1 MRATIACPLIPC
13 SLGHPGT
20 STPRC
25 GRRSWPPLASPSPP
39 QTPTGSPP
47 CTPLPGVKY
56 LYLSNMYT
64 CQICILVKYIYVKYV
79 YLSNIDLLLHLLQIW
94 SGRGDSI
101 ASSPARDPCQ
111 FQNDSGGVLFSER
124 VTCFHQG
131 SSPLLV
137 GAKYGNVEAVKL
149 LLKDERVDVALQDN
163 QGRSTPS

>member
-1 MRATIACPLIPC
+1 M
-13 SLGHPGT
+13 
-20 STPRC
+20 
-25 GRRSWPPLASPSPP
+25 
-39 QTPTGSPP
+39 
-47 CTPLPGVKY
+47 
-56 LYLSNMYT
+56 
-64 CQICILVKYIYVKYV
+64 
-79 YLSNIDLLLHLLQIW
+79 SNIDLLLYLLQIW
-94 SGRGDSI
+94 SGRGDST

-111 FQNDSGGVLFSER
+111 FQNDSGGFLFSER

>member
-1 MRATIACPLIPC
+1 MNFESNYILSLIP
-13 SLGHPGT
+13 LLTRPPRHQHPEV
-20 STPRC
+20 
-25 GRRSWPPLASPSPP
+25 WEAIVASP
-39 QTPTGSPP
+39 GIA
-47 CTPLPGVKY
+47 
-56 LYLSNMYT
+56 LSSANT
-64 CQICILVKYIYVKYV
+64 HGLTALHTAARCQRCIYVKYV

-111 FQNDSGGVLFSER
+111 FQNDSGGFLFSER
-124 VTCFHQG
+124 VAFFHQG

>member
-1 MRATIACPLIPC
+1 MNFESNYSLFPC
-13 SLGHPGT
+13 SLDHPGT

-56 LYLSNMYT
+56 LYLST
-64 CQICILVKYIYVKYV
+64 
-79 YLSNIDLLLHLLQIW
+79 IDPLLYLLQIW